1 MVLIAIDYDIYI
13 ITSPNMS
20 QITLTSLFS
29 NKCLADT
36 TEDENPEKHKKSG
49 ASTPM
54 NKNECKWLDSCV

>member
-1 MVLIAIDYDIYI
+1 
-13 ITSPNMS
+13 MS

-29 NKCLADT
+29 NKRLADT

-54 NKNECKWLDSCV
+54 NKNERKWLDSCV